1 MDEVFARRD
10 SQPHDPG
17 RERWGDRWGTGSGDQ
32 PGRERERIQAR
43 EGRRPA
49 GNSEPLDQR
58 LDRWVSRGR
67 ELVDGVSGSRP
78 GSRRAGPEGPGQ
90 GQGGLG
96 SGGLN
101 PARLGRWVEERLD
114 WLLDDDGD
122 DAWREP
128 WQQTSAPPARRVDP
142 SERSW
147 EGRPREG
154 SPREGS
160 PREARPREDRSMDGR
175 RPEERPLPAAAS
187 AMTPSAMTPPAMTPP
202 AMAPAWSGQPL
213 PPPLDPPVRSARSP
227 LASGR
232 RTLEAISRRPG
243 PGAGSAAGLPPPTTT
258 TSTTTS
264 TATSPTTSTTASAPM
279 PPAAAEPAWPD
290 DASFTLQRWQR
301 PGRAPANTAPAN
313 TAPAKTATANT
324 ATGNTATSPAEPSVV
339 PDPAPGRPLPRSS
352 RRR

>member
-17 RERWGDRWGTGSGDQ
+17 RDQRGDRWGRGFGDQ
-32 PGRERERIQAR
+32 PGRERDRLQAR
-43 EGRRPA
+43 DGRRPA
-49 GNSEPLDQR
+49 RNSEPLEQR

-128 WQQTSAPPARRVDP
+128 WQQTSAPPPRRFDP

-154 SPREGS
+154 T
-160 PREARPREDRSMDGR
+160 PREARAREERSMDGR
-175 RPEERPLPAAAS
+175 RPEERPLPAA
-187 AMTPSAMTPPAMTPP
+187 PSAMAPSAKSASAVTQSAGLRS
-202 AMAPAWSGQPL
+202 AEQGAPAWSGQPL
-213 PPPLDPPVRSARSP
+213 PPQLDPPARSARSP

-232 RTLEAISRRPG
+232 RSLEAISRRPG
-243 PGAGSAAGLPPPTTT
+243 PGAAVGPGPAAGSPPPTTT
-258 TSTTTS
+258 TSTRTS
-264 TATSPTTSTTASAPM
+264 TAASAPI

-301 PGRAPANTAPAN
+301 PGRVTANTAPANTATTAPANTAPAN
-313 TAPAKTATANT
+313 TA
-324 ATGNTATSPAEPSVV
+324 TSPAEPPIA
-339 PDPAPGRPLPRSS
+339 PDPVPGRPLPRSS

>member
-1 MDEVFARRD
+1 M
-10 SQPHDPG
+10 
-17 RERWGDRWGTGSGDQ
+17 
-32 PGRERERIQAR
+32 QAR
-43 EGRRPA
+43 DGRRPA
-49 GNSEPLDQR
+49 RNSEPLEQR

-78 GSRRAGPEGPGQ
+78 GSRRAGPEGQ
-90 GQGGLG
+90 GQAGLG

-128 WQQTSAPPARRVDP
+128 WQQTSAPPARRFDP

-154 SPREGS
+154 SPRE
-160 PREARPREDRSMDGR
+160 ARPREERSRDGRSMDGR

-187 AMTPSAMTPPAMTPP
+187 AMTPSAMTPA
-202 AMAPAWSGQPL
+202 AMAPSAKSATALTQSAGLRSAEQGGPAWSGQPL
-213 PPPLDPPVRSARSP
+213 PPQLDPPVRSARSP

-243 PGAGSAAGLPPPTTT
+243 PGAGSAAGSPPPT
-258 TSTTTS
+258 TTTS
-264 TATSPTTSTTASAPM
+264 TATSPTTSPTTSTAASAPI

-301 PGRAPANTAPAN
+301 PGRVTANTAP
-313 TAPAKTATANT
+313 ANT
-324 ATGNTATSPAEPSVV
+324 ATGNTATTCNCVYSANTPGCESVICT
-339 PDPAPGRPLPRSS
+339 
-352 RRR
+352 